1 MTYQPLSFAIMLPGG
16 GGAIGDLAWAA
27 RWREYKPYPIR
38 PIQSADF
45 ADYGD
50 RILLSQLGYASI
62 DFNEGRKEIQ
72 RQIDAHNA
80 RCDTA
85 YAILGLNRVEEHK
98 RIERELEGKR
108 FDGIWARSTGEFRQA
123 CRELDS
129 AVLRACV
136 EWSSDRPVAQELVS

>member
-1 MTYQPLSFAIMLPGG
+1 MTYQPLSFAITLHGEG
-16 GGAIGDLAWAA
+16 VAIGDLAWAA
-27 RWREYKPYPIR
+27 KWREHKPVPLR

-45 ADYGD
+45 ADFGD
-50 RILLSQLGYASI
+50 RILLGDLGYSSI
-62 DFNEGRKEIQ
+62 DFNEPRKELRRAQ
-72 RQIDAHNA
+72 AAHDA

-85 YAILGLNRVEEHK
+85 YCIMGLNRVEEHK

-108 FDGIWARSTGEFRQA
+108 FDGIWARSTGEFAQA

-136 EWSSDRPVAQELVS
+136 EWSSDRPVAEELVA